1 MDKNDNIKKINKG
14 NIDSYYEII
23 NTKIDDYF
31 TKNVSASSLSKYFS
45 KDYGLDK
52 FIKREK
58 LEDVAGIK
66 RVIKDVVEDRMAL
79 DENVRTFEQFNSNS
93 DQFKISYEITQ
104 DIEKQIADLYRV
116 SLGHIESN
124 KNRIKLKGVKNEQ
137 ELYVFTKDNIRTVF
151 INIAHNMYDVF
162 TKEMKLDYSPL
173 EIKVDI
179 DPDIIDKEKFV
190 NSFYDNINGKM
201 ELIEEL
207 LYVETGNEYKHKKLE
222 NSDIIIFEKE

>member
-190 NSFYDNINGKM
+190 NSFYNNINGKM